1 MQKKKSHKPVLLF
14 FLAGEGREERSF
26 VKNIVYGKKYFITD
40 LGFVWY
46 CKTDKEGPVWP
57 PG

>member
-1 MQKKKSHKPVLLF
+1 MQKKNPTSLSSFF